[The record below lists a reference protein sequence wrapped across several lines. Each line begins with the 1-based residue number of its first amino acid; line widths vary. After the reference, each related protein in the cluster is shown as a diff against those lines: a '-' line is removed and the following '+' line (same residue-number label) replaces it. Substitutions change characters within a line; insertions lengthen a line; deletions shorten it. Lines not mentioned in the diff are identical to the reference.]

1 MAEGYTGGGPGG
13 DTTAGF
19 AGGRL
24 SGVRNGR
31 SRKPILEKT
40 KSVKYNATTSD
51 QLLSISGSE
60 SSTSTGEPIPKAV
73 EVENKGRVPI
83 MVMSGYREW
92 TSATADAGSAE
103 GRFEYLHTMIM
114 PGETFSPPIRSVIR
128 TGETDGTESKVQML
142 GTAIDNK
149 WLTDDGLESGTKILK
164 SSVSAY
170 IDGAGLAS
178 GTTATTFNVDDNG
191 GSPAAAVGFFRVGDL
206 IRIENEILEVTAIA
220 ANTGTEAQLTVKRGV
235 HGSTAA
241 THADN
246 TQIELPFFNAY
257 HDFDKFSVAQ
267 TDAGGKFKSNNFFAT
282 GRANSGVQG
291 IVPGSVAI
299 KFYEPGYQELG
310 LTGITGSTNSGLTA
324 GETLKLDITVD
335 GGTKFQDLTFTL
347 DSSNVN
353 FGGTNGVIAKIQAA
367 LDAQFYTAGN
377 LFEKKVHVGIVNGDI
392 RFTSGSHLSTSAIL
406 LEDTGDSDTFID
418 AAANGRIPASGN
430 LDAPVAA
437 KLPDDVSYDKITYE
451 QIPNSAFFCYDDGK
465 GNLMGRANG
474 IINYETGAIEFRN
487 APVNAEFVYSAVH
500 TSAFSG
506 KLTESTDERINSLT
520 DIYVNTPSQKW
531 NGSVALRTY

>member
-1 MAEGYTGGGPGG
+1 MGGYYGGLDSGGGSTPSSLRARTSNGG
-13 DTTAGF
+13 G
-19 AGGRL
+19 
-24 SGVRNGR
+24 S
-31 SRKPILEKT
+31 KPVLEKT
-40 KSVKYNATTSD
+40 KSVSYSATTSD
-51 QLLSISGSE
+51 QLISISGSA
-60 SSTSTGEPIPKAV
+60 SSTSSGEAIPRAV
-73 EVENKGRVPI
+73 EVENNGRVPI

-92 TSATADAGSAE
+92 TTATADAGSGE
-103 GRFEYLHTMIM
+103 GTFEYLHTMLM

-142 GTAIDNK
+142 GTAVDNK
-149 WLTDDGLESGTKILK
+149 SLTNDGLESGTKILH
-164 SSVSAY
+164 SNVSAY
-170 IDGAGLAS
+170 IDGSGLAS
-178 GTTATTFNVDDNG
+178 GTTATTFNVDDNA

-246 TQIELPFFNAY
+246 IQIALPFFNCY
-257 HDFDKFSVAQ
+257 HDFDKYTVAQ
-267 TDAGGKFKSNNFFAT
+267 TDPDGKFKSNNFFAT

-299 KFYEPGYQELG
+299 KFYEQGYQELG
-310 LTGITGSTNSGLTA
+310 LTGITGNTNSGLTA

-437 KLPDDVSYDKITYE
+437 KLPDDVSYDKITY
-451 QIPNSAFFCYDDGK
+451 QQVPNSAFFCYDDGQ
-465 GNLMGRANG
+465 GNLMGKANG
-474 IINYETGAIEFRN
+474 SINYETGAIDFRN
-487 APVNAEFVYSAVH
+487 APTNAEFVYSTVH

-506 KLTESTDERINSLT
+506 KLTESTNERINSLT